1 MTAKSPT
8 AAEKK
13 WLKDLEEVLAR
24 CPSPRLAAYANAG
37 SYLGLYDQ
45 EVLKAWQDTEEF
57 KPGNRDDTIYDQI
70 RKSRASIGIVSS
82 PFKIVPA

>member
-1 MTAKSPT
+1 MATKSPT
-8 AAEKK
+8 ATEKK
-13 WLKDLEEVLAR
+13 WLKELEDVLAR

-57 KPGNRDDTIYDQI
+57 KPCNRDDTLYDQI
-70 RKSRASIGIVSS
+70 RKSQASLGTLATG
-82 PFKIVPA
+82 FKIVPA